1 MRSRQ
6 RPPYPADC
14 AAVLRIT
21 TDEVQHLNLE
31 AFKEGEGSRGKH
43 VQFAKRGLTGK
54 TVLVSLQACLKPNP
68 RPFMFHAAEV
78 TVSLPARASRI
89 CKEK

>member
-14 AAVLRIT
+14 AAVLRIST
-21 TDEVQHLNLE
+21 QEVQHLNLE

-54 TVLVSLQACLKPNP
+54 TVLVSAKHASSRNP
-68 RPFMFHAAEV
+68 GPFMFHAAEV